1 MDTLRL
7 FPLRTV
13 LFPDM
18 ELPLVVF
25 EDRYKQLV
33 AECVE
38 QGEAFGVALIKEG
51 DEVGGEA
58 VPYPLGTTARIR
70 SVSPLGGARLRV
82 TAVGERR
89 FRVIELHHDRPY
101 LHADVEYPVD
111 ESAEAPADLLREAR
125 ERYVQVMRLRLTS
138 TGEYRRE
145 VTTPDAPGA
154 LADLIGG
161 LQAAPVEELQ
171 RLLETMNVRQRLD
184 RASELLDEALSAAH
198 RQAAAAVA
206 ERFGS
211 TASLN

>member
-13 LFPDM
+13 LFPEM
-18 ELPLVVF
+18 ELPLGVF

-51 DEVGGEA
+51 EEVGGTA

-70 SVSPLGGARLRV
+70 SVSPLGGSRLRV
-82 TAVGERR
+82 SAVGERR
-89 FRVIELHHDRPY
+89 FRIIELHHDRPY
-101 LHADVEYPVD
+101 LHAEVEYPVD
-111 ESAEAPADLLREAR
+111 ESADAPADLLGEAR
-125 ERYVQVMRLRLTS
+125 ERYAQVVQLRLTS
-138 TGEYRRE
+138 AGEYRRE

-171 RLLETMNVRQRLD
+171 RLLETMNVRQRLE
-184 RASELLDEALSAAH
+184 RASALLDQAVSAAH

>member
-13 LFPDM
+13 LFPKM
-18 ELPLVVF
+18 ALPLVVF
-25 EDRYKQLV
+25 EDRYKRLV

-51 DEVGGEA
+51 EEVGGTA
-58 VPYPLGTTARIR
+58 VPYALGTTARIR

-82 TAVGERR
+82 SAIGERR
-89 FRVIELHHDRPY
+89 FRIVELHHDRPY
-101 LHADVEYPVD
+101 LHADIEYPVD
-111 ESAEAPADLLREAR
+111 ESAEAPAGLLREAR
-125 ERYVQVMRLRLTS
+125 ERYVQVVQLRLTA

-145 VTTPDAPGA
+145 VPTPDGPGA

-171 RLLETMNVRQRLD
+171 QLLETMNVKRRLD
-184 RASELLDEALSAAH
+184 RASDLLDQAVSAAH

>member
-13 LFPDM
+13 LFPEM
-18 ELPLVVF
+18 ELSLVVF
-25 EDRYKQLV
+25 EDRYKRLV

-38 QGEAFGVALIKEG
+38 QGEAFGVALIREG
-51 DEVGGEA
+51 DEVGGAA

-82 TAVGERR
+82 SVVGERR
-89 FRVIELHHDRPY
+89 FRIIKLYRDLPY

-111 ESAEAPADLLREAR
+111 ESAEAPPSLLREAR
-125 ERYVQVMRLRLTS
+125 ERYAQVVQLRLTS
-138 TGEYRRE
+138 AGEYRRE

-161 LQAAPVEELQ
+161 LQAAPAEELQ
-171 RLLETMNVRQRLD
+171 RLLETMNVKRRLD
-184 RASELLDEALSAAH
+184 RASELLDEAVSAAH